1 MDILTALA
9 TKVTT
14 WWAGTSLSEMTWLA
28 VGIVGQL
35 MFSMRW
41 ILQWMASERARA
53 SVMPA
58 TFWYYSLIGG
68 LMVLAYGIYR
78 LEPVIIL
85 GQFGVLVYARNLYFL
100 LKGQGATAPLAHHSA
115 DGLALRQKKL

>member
-1 MDILTALA
+1 MDILTTLA
-9 TKVTT
+9 GKFTA
-14 WWAGTSLSEMTWLA
+14 WWTGTSLSEMTWLA

-41 ILQWMASERARA
+41 LLQWMASERARA
-53 SVMPA
+53 SVMPT

-68 LMVLAYGIYR
+68 LMVLGYGMYR

-85 GQFGVLVYARNLYFL
+85 GQFGVLVYARNIYFL
-100 LKGQGATAPLAHHSA
+100 LKGQAPRADSDHTAP
-115 DGLALRQKKL
+115 